1 MVAVQLNRA
10 RREADELRSRVDTRN
25 MLLSGGREAVKT
37 MWQTANII
45 RKEGFGAAV
54 RSSIEDLADWAEVER
69 PDLARLAPD
78 GNVAIL
84 FSDIEEST
92 ALNERIGD
100 RAWVR
105 LIGRHDKLVRRYV
118 QSHRGHVVKSQ
129 GDGFM
134 VAFAEPEQAV
144 RCSVDLQRALRK
156 RPNGIRVRIGIHT
169 GKSVRRGDDL
179 FGRNVA
185 MAARVAAE
193 ADGGQTLV
201 SEPVRDAV
209 AGDDI
214 AFDDGRD
221 VELKGFA
228 ARTGCTR
235 STSPSLRRRCATV
248 RRRSIRPPIVCP
260 PPAAWRHHSESRFTI
275 PLALELSENYGS
287 VWASIAR
294 ASSCPFLVN
303 SSMQYHSHALASSY
317 SSTYTERIRLSVA
330 SSEPP
335 QGTNPKDSL
344 PNAPT
349 SARPPRTRSA
359 ISSSVRRC
367 NTAAGSPGLTSLTRQ
382 WICASSIQSMV
393 P

>member
-1 MVAVQLNRA
+1 MLAVVAAIEAVVIVVLGVQLNRA
-10 RREADELRSRVDTRN
+10 RREADELRSRVDARN
-25 MLLSGGREAVKT
+25 VLLSGGREAVKT

-54 RSSIEDLADWAEVER
+54 ASSIEDLADWAEVER

-105 LIGRHDKLVRRYV
+105 LIGRHDKMIRRYV
-118 QSHRGHVVKSQ
+118 KSHQGHVVKSQ

-134 VAFAEPEQAV
+134 IAFAEPEQAV
-144 RCSVDLQRALRK
+144 RCSVDVQRALRR

-185 MAARVAAE
+185 LAARVAAH

-201 SEPVRDAV
+201 SEPVREAV

-214 AFDDGRD
+214 SFDDGRD

-228 ARTGCTR
+228 GQ
-235 STSPSLRRRCATV
+235 
-248 RRRSIRPPIVCP
+248 
-260 PPAAWRHHSESRFTI
+260 H
-275 PLALELSENYGS
+275 
-287 VWASIAR
+287 
-294 ASSCPFLVN
+294 
-303 SSMQYHSHALASSY
+303 
-317 SSTYTERIRLSVA
+317 RLYAVKVA
-330 SSEPP
+330 
-335 QGTNPKDSL
+335 
-344 PNAPT
+344 
-349 SARPPRTRSA
+349 
-359 ISSSVRRC
+359 
-367 NTAAGSPGLTSLTRQ
+367 
-382 WICASSIQSMV
+382 
-393 P
+393 